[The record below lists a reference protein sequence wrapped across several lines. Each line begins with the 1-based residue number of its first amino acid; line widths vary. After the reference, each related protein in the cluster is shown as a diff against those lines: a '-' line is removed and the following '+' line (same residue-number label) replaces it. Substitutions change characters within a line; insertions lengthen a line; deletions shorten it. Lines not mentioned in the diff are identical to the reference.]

1 MTPYA
6 RTAIP
11 LFLASFLGAC
21 AATTSPEQSPSALS
35 NSEGARA
42 KTSEAHEGEGRRRGS
57 RRGAFG
63 LQKLLRAARKD
74 PSLSVEQTAK
84 LDLLGEQRKAQHQAA
99 KATKNELRAA
109 LAKGVA
115 DGTLQDAEVA
125 ESRAK
130 MLSFAVSNSAEH
142 AKTLNELHRL
152 LDPAQRKA
160 LVERMQA
167 KHGEHAGRGG
177 HHAKEGGRGG
187 HHAKEGGRGGRG
199 AVRFMREL
207 DLDQAQRAALR
218 VEIEHV
224 HAAGKPSAQAKYER
238 REQAEAA
245 MVAFTSEAFDATA
258 LPIASQA
265 EQHAAGRIDGRV
277 AEVRAVLT
285 VLRPDQV
292 TKLASALAAPDDER
306 REDDHE
312 P

>member
-1 MTPYA
+1 M
-6 RTAIP
+6 
-11 LFLASFLGAC
+11 
-21 AATTSPEQSPSALS
+21 
-35 NSEGARA
+35 
-42 KTSEAHEGEGRRRGS
+42 
-57 RRGAFG
+57 
-63 LQKLLRAARKD
+63 
-74 PSLSVEQTAK
+74 
-84 LDLLGEQRKAQHQAA
+84 
-99 KATKNELRAA
+99 
-109 LAKGVA
+109 
-115 DGTLQDAEVA
+115 
-125 ESRAK
+125 
-130 MLSFAVSNSAEH
+130 
-142 AKTLNELHRL
+142 
-152 LDPAQRKA
+152 
-160 LVERMQA
+160 
-167 KHGEHAGRGG
+167 
-177 HHAKEGGRGG
+177 
-187 HHAKEGGRGGRG
+187 
-199 AVRFMREL
+199 RFMREL

-245 MVAFTSEAFDATA
+245 MVAFASEAFDATA